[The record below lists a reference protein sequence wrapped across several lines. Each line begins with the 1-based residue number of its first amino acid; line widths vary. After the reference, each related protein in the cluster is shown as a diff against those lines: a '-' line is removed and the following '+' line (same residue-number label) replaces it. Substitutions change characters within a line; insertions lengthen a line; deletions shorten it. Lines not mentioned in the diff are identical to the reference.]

1 MSCNKFWLE
10 NIKSLFCDNTI
21 IPSHNMTLESR
32 LNAITRLVLGLGIIL
47 YLIGYKQSILFIL
60 ISVLMIILGY
70 YIKTHNMSTV
80 QENFHIR
87 TFSPID
93 ASPPRAPV
101 TWNSLPQ
108 NAAQNNSRP
117 PFTSL
122 PIIKETGSP
131 GGSF

>member
-70 YIKTHNMSTV
+70 YIKTEIYKSK
-80 QENFHIR
+80 
-87 TFSPID
+87 
-93 ASPPRAPV
+93 
-101 TWNSLPQ
+101 
-108 NAAQNNSRP
+108 
-117 PFTSL
+117 
-122 PIIKETGSP
+122 IIVYLKIISHLFL
-131 GGSF
+131 SIH